1 MLCTRTGSKDPPF
14 LIRAYRHRL
23 YFEIRHAPAVRFAA
37 ADACT
42 QVAAAAEPAAM
53 PSSAVPVAC
62 AVHAPEA
69 RGVIRKRGCAA
80 DILA

>member
-1 MLCTRTGSKDPPF
+1 
-14 LIRAYRHRL
+14 
-23 YFEIRHAPAVRFAA
+23 
-37 ADACT
+37 
-42 QVAAAAEPAAM
+42 M